1 VNPLFPLFLKLRGR
15 RVLLVGGGR
24 VAAGKLNSL
33 LDASALVTVVSPQ
46 IRPELDRPG
55 VSLLKRPFT
64 PADIDGVW
72 FVIAAATPE
81 INRAVSRAA
90 EERRIF
96 VNAVD
101 DPENATVY
109 TGAVLRRGGVT
120 LAVSAEGDAP
130 AVAGL
135 LREGLA
141 SLLPDDIGRWIFLSR
156 VLRRSWQAQSVPF
169 EKRRPLLLDAINKL
183 YEQKALERSA

>member
-120 LAVSAEGDAP
+120 LAVSTEGDAP